1 MLTKFY
7 REMTTIRV
15 ISKEWIL
22 GFMKDIEWFVDNS
35 NSTMSSAEILKT
47 SLSLIGYTT
56 GTYLVGTGVVVL
68 T

>member
-1 MLTKFY
+1 MKFY
-7 REMTTIRV
+7 REITTIHV
-15 ISKEWIL
+15 ISKESIL

-47 SLSLIGYTT
+47 SLSLIGYTI